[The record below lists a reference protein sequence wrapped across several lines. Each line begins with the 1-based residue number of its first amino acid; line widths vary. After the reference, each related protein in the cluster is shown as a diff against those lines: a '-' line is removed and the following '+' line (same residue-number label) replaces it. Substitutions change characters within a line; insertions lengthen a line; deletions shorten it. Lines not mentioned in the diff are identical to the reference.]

1 MNGIIMYMGLLLGS
15 NNIRGKDTGSGKD
28 RKMKNKKEVVS
39 TQIRLPAGIHEYIK
53 QEADRMGIA
62 QNAFLVVL
70 LERGKK
76 MWEAET
82 IIRPRE

>member
-1 MNGIIMYMGLLLGS
+1 MEEKREI
-15 NNIRGKDTGSGKD
+15 
-28 RKMKNKKEVVS
+28 VS

-70 LERGKK
+70 LEQGRKL
-76 MWEAET
+76 WEANVT
-82 IIRPRE
+82 HVREVQ